1 MDDTQKLI
9 KTLIE
14 SESDKQLGIDVIV
27 EYLSDIDLRV
37 KDIEQK
43 CGEKLNSV
51 YDTDNVTG
59 TFVPAINGNP
69 YYILIKENR
78 EHMLYVMAAFH
89 EYRHLIDYVIFL
101 NSIFGNN
108 IESMKNSPLNVTFNV
123 YSEYAATMFGVQKYI
138 QIVKIDD
145 MDQKDLAKM
154 ILQNARSVY
163 KNFQGIKTRYQL
175 LVHSMQ
181 YIGNVVACGKFIDDI
196 DIQRLI
202 SEMELSD
209 ELYPVFTHAFMFENK
224 YEWYSD
230 MDKIMRIFVNGG
242 DVQ

>member
-27 EYLSDIDLRV
+27 EYLSDIDARV
-37 KDIEQK
+37 KDIERK
-43 CGEKLNSV
+43 CGVKLNSV

-69 YYILIKENR
+69 YYILIKESR
-78 EHMLYVMAAFH
+78 ECMLYVMTAFH

-101 NSIFGNN
+101 KTIFDNN
-108 IESMKNSPLNVTFNV
+108 VELLKNSPLNVTFNV

-145 MDQKDLAKM
+145 MDQKDLAKL
-154 ILQNARSVY
+154 ILQNAKSAY
-163 KNFQGIKTRYQL
+163 ENFQCIKTPYQL

-181 YIGNVVACGKFIDDI
+181 YIGNIVACGQFIDDI

-202 SEMELSD
+202 SEMEMSD
-209 ELYPVFTHAFMFENK
+209 ELYPVITHAFMFENK
-224 YEWYSD
+224 YEWYTE
-230 MDKIMRIFVNGG
+230 MDKIMRDFVNGG
-242 DVQ
+242 VVQ